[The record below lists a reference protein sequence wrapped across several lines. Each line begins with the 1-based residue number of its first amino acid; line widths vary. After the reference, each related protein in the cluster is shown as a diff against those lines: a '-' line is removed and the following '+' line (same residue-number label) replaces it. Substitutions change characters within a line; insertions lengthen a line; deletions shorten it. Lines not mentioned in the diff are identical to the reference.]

1 VTGADNA
8 TIARTLA
15 EIADLL
21 EIREENPF
29 KVRAYRRAKRTVQ
42 NLTRPLA
49 AMVEA
54 GADLTTLPG
63 IGRDIAKVITDVVRS
78 GASQR
83 LADLEKDMPASL
95 AELMQLDGVG
105 PKRARQL
112 HEKLGIAT
120 IADLKRALE
129 SGEIAG
135 VPGFGPKTVDAI
147 RDSLARPRVPI
158 RFRLAEAEPI
168 VEGLLDWMRGAP
180 GLERIEAAGSY
191 RRRAETVGDIDLLA
205 ACASADPAMERFTSF
220 AGVAKVLARG
230 STRASIVLASG
241 LQVDLRIV
249 PHDAYGAAL
258 HYFTGSK
265 AHNVAVRALA
275 VARGLRI
282 SEYGVFRVPDG
293 ADPGGTR
300 DGNDPYRGELVGGET
315 EDDVFRAVGMP
326 FVPPELRE
334 DRGEIGMARS
344 ESLPHLI
351 SADDMRGDLHMHS
364 TWSDGRDTI
373 EAMVLACIERGY
385 EYMAITDHS
394 PALGMVNGLGPDRLE
409 RQWDE
414 IQMLREKYPA
424 IRILRGMEVDI
435 LADGSLDLPDSHLGR
450 LDIVIASVHSGMR
463 STESAMTERILRA
476 LAHPEVDVLGHPTG
490 RRINER
496 EPYAVDMEA
505 VLAAALEHDVA
516 VEVNA
521 QPHRLDLRDVH
532 VRRARELG
540 VRILIDTD
548 SHGVGALR
556 YMQYGI
562 DQARRGWIERDDVL
576 NTRPLAGFERW
587 LKRRTATV

>member
-1 VTGADNA
+1 MSMDNA
-8 TIARTLA
+8 TIARTLT

-29 KVRAYRRAKRTVQ
+29 KVRAYRRATRTVQ

-54 GADLTTLPG
+54 GADLTALPG
-63 IGRDIAKVITDVVRS
+63 IGRDIARVITEVVVS

-83 LADLEKDMPASL
+83 LADLEKDMPAST

-105 PKRARQL
+105 PKRARLL

-129 SGEIAG
+129 TGEIAG

-147 RDSLARPRVPI
+147 RASLARPRVQV
-158 RFRLAEAEPI
+158 RFRLADAEPI
-168 VEGLLDWMRGAP
+168 VDGLLDWMRGAP
-180 GLERIEAAGSY
+180 GIERIEAAGSY
-191 RRRAETVGDIDLLA
+191 RRRAETVGDVDLLA
-205 ACASADPAMERFTSF
+205 VCSSPEPAMDRFTSF
-220 AGVAKVLARG
+220 AGVAKVIARG

-241 LQVDLRIV
+241 MQVDLRIV
-249 PHDAYGAAL
+249 PREAYGAAL

-265 AHNVAVRALA
+265 AHNVSVRALG
-275 VARGLRI
+275 VSRGLRI
-282 SEYGVFRVPDG
+282 SEYGVFRVPDEEDAAG
-293 ADPGGTR
+293 MR
-300 DGNDPYRGELVGGET
+300 DDRDPYRGERVGGET
-315 EDDVFRAVGMP
+315 EEEVFGAVGMT

-334 DRGEIGMARS
+334 DRGEIGIARS
-344 ESLPHLI
+344 ESIPRLI
-351 SADDMRGDLHMHS
+351 SVDDIRGDLHMHS

-373 EAMVLACIERGY
+373 EAMVLGCIERGY

-394 PALGMVNGLGPDRLE
+394 PALGMVNGLSPDRLE

-414 IQMLREKYPA
+414 IEMLREKYPM

-435 LADGSLDLPDSHLGR
+435 LGDGSLDLPDSHLER

-463 STESAMTERILRA
+463 SPEPVMTARILRA
-476 LAHPEVDVLGHPTG
+476 LTHPGVDVLGHPTG

-505 VLAAALEHDVA
+505 VLEAALAHDVA
-516 VEVNA
+516 VELNA

-532 VRRARELG
+532 VRRARDLG

-556 YMQYGI
+556 YMKYGI
-562 DQARRGWIERDDVL
+562 DQARRGWIEARDVL
-576 NTRPLAGFERW
+576 NALPLDAFEKW
-587 LKRRTATV
+587 LNRRAAAVR